1 MDPASFSR
9 SLSTLILHAVKRW
22 ASSYCHYHR
31 LWNVFKKK
39 SLEFLW
45 KCNLFLL
52 WPALCLLGVYICM
65 HLYIYTHAQNLWAL
79 QWKILYNLALRLFET
94 SSSEKY
100 SYLMHLCLECKAI
113 ECLWQVQ
120 IHQIGAVCLESL
132 FRWENTVDGLGMS
145 TNVKSTRR
153 NNVHLQDIDEMIAQ
167 ARNQSYTA
175 LLRLGSR
182 GITYASQVVVKTA
195 LMVGTQYAFFNK

>member
-1 MDPASFSR
+1 MSLKKILLSF
-9 SLSTLILHAVKRW
+9 
-22 ASSYCHYHR
+22 CE
-31 LWNVFKKK
+31 NVICSCFDQ
-39 SLEFLW
+39 
-45 KCNLFLL
+45 
-52 WPALCLLGVYICM
+52 LCVCWVCTYACICTFIRM
-65 HLYIYTHAQNLWAL
+65 HKILWAL

-113 ECLWQVQ
+113 ECLWQVKM
-120 IHQIGAVCLESL
+120 HQIGAVCLESL